1 MVDVD
6 VDGMRVVLDRLTRL
20 EERGIARDERA
31 TRMENSIAQLILS
44 VEALHDDVKAAKTGL
59 RVGMAI
65 MTMVG
70 TIIGWMVSH
79 LPFAK

>member
-1 MVDVD
+1 MDSVD
-6 VDGMRVVLDRLTRL
+6 VDGMRAVLDRLTRL

-31 TRMENSIAQLILS
+31 TRMEHSIAQLVVT
-44 VEALHDDVKAAKTGL
+44 VEALRDDVKAAKTGL

-70 TIIGWMVSH
+70 GIVGWMVSH
-79 LPFAK
+79 LPFVK